1 MQIGVSTY
9 LPSNED
15 LLGEYSP
22 KNCSGS
28 NKKILLKSIV
38 VHHNIFVSSSF
49 AYKMIYISDSQPG
62 TRVPLGVCFKF
73 TGGTQADCRKVTTFK
88 SMGKEPILV
97 FLVPKLSHFFIWGYN
112 LCQFFIQ
119 GYTEW
124 VQHDLGVREYQK
136 VENPWSR
143 TNEAD
148 FITLKQENGKNSKKI
163 NFYCKM

>member
-49 AYKMIYISDSQPG
+49 AYTMIYISDSQPG
-62 TRVPLGVCFKF
+62 ICLKF

-88 SMGKEPILV
+88 SMGKKPIRV
-97 FLVPKLSHFFIWGYN
+97 FFVPQICHFFVRGYN
-112 LCQFFIQ
+112 LSQIFI
-119 GYTEW
+119 
-124 VQHDLGVREYQK
+124 
-136 VENPWSR
+136 
-143 TNEAD
+143 
-148 FITLKQENGKNSKKI
+148 
-163 NFYCKM
+163 

>member
-97 FLVPKLSHFFIWGYN
+97 FLVPKISHFFIWGYN
-112 LCQFFIQ
+112 LCQFFI
-119 GYTEW
+119 
-124 VQHDLGVREYQK
+124 LGLRRGGSTWFGGTRVPKGWEPLIYIIIFYYK
-136 VENPWSR
+136 SYSP
-143 TNEAD
+143 
-148 FITLKQENGKNSKKI
+148 LK
-163 NFYCKM
+163 